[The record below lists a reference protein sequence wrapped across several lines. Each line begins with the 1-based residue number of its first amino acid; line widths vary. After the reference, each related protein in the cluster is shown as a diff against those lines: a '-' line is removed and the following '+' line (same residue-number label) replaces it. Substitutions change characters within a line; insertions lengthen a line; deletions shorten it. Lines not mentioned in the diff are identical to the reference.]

1 MKTNFSRKFIDKEIE
16 TKCDEIIEYY
26 NSNKNIHLDK
36 KRQ

>member
-1 MKTNFSRKFIDKEIE
+1 MKTIFTRKYVDKEIE

-26 NSNKNIHLDK
+26 KSNQNIHLDK